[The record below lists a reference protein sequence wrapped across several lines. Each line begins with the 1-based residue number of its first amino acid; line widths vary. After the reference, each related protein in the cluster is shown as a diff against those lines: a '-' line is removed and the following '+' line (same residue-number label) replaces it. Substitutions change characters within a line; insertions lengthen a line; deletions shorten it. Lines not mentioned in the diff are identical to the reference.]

1 MFHIIPCAKDVF
13 VSVAGYIKTIKTML
27 KRAKDK
33 ANKVLDQAREA
44 HALQKERKEFCE
56 DDNGATNTKDAANA
70 YAERRR

>member
-1 MFHIIPCAKDVF
+1 
-13 VSVAGYIKTIKTML
+13 ML